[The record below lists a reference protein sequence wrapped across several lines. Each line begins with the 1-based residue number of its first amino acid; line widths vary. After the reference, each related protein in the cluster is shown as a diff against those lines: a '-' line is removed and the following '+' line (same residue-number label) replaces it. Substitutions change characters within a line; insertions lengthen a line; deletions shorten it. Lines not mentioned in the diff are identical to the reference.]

1 MRGTKL
7 GGALSGNEESNE
19 RCLGLIGGLG
29 VGATIH
35 YYQELVKEHSARGR
49 VPSLLIV
56 HADVN
61 RVLRDAA
68 TGETRQL
75 AAYLAELLERL
86 SSAGARIAA
95 IPAVTPHICMAELLE
110 ISPIPL
116 VSLPA
121 AILHEIQTRQ
131 LKRVALFGTRFT
143 METRMFGQLPGVEVV
158 VPSADEV
165 DLIHAAYVQIVNA
178 GCGTEEHYQR
188 LRAIAHALYERERVE
203 AVVLAGTELSLI
215 FNETNTD
222 FPHIDGTR
230 VHIAAIMRDLLAV

>member
-1 MRGTKL
+1 
-7 GGALSGNEESNE
+7 
-19 RCLGLIGGLG
+19 LGLIGGLG

-35 YYQELVKEHSARGR
+35 YYKELVKEHGARGR
-49 VPSLLIV
+49 VPDLLMV

-68 TGETRQL
+68 AGDTRQL

-86 SSAGARIAA
+86 SSAGARVAA
-95 IPAVTPHICMAELLE
+95 IPAVTPHICIAELVE

-121 AILHEIQTRQ
+121 AILREIQIRQ

-143 METRMFGQLPGVEVV
+143 METRMFGQLAGVEVV
-158 VPSADEV
+158 VPRADEV
-165 DLIHAAYVQIVNA
+165 DLIHEAYVQIVNA
-178 GCGTEEHYQR
+178 GCGTEEQYQG
-188 LRAIAHALYERERVE
+188 LGAIAHALCEREGVE

-222 FPHIDGTR
+222 FPHINGAR
-230 VHIAAIMRDLLAV
+230 VHLAAIMRDLFAETA